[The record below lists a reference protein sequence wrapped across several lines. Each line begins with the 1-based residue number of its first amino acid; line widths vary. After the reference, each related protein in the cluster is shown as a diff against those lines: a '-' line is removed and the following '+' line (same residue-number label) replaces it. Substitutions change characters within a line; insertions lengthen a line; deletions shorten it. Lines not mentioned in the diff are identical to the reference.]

1 MIGVLPKSL
10 TVGNKEYEI
19 RTDFRVIL
27 RIYEAFEDSELTEN
41 DKAEVC
47 VRCLYPDYNEIPFE
61 DMQEA
66 VDKAY
71 WFVGG
76 GDMPHSKPEEIKML
90 DWKQDESILVPAV
103 SRAAGVPDIRE
114 CAHIHWWTFL
124 GLFGEIGEGLFSTVM
139 NIRQKKAKGKP
150 LETWE
155 KEFYRKNAD
164 LINIRTDE
172 DDEAA
177 QELNAVLEELI

>member
-10 TVGNKEYEI
+10 TVGGREYEI

-27 RIYEAFEDSELTEN
+27 RIYEAFDDSELNEN

-47 VRCLYPDYNEIPFE
+47 VRCLYPAYNEIPSE
-61 DMQEA
+61 DFQEA

-76 GDMPHSKPEEIKML
+76 GDIPHSKPEEIKML

-103 SRAAGVPDIRE
+103 SKAAGVPDIRE

-139 NIRQKKAKGKP
+139 NIRQKRAKGKP

-155 KEFYRKNAD
+155 KEFYRKTPS
-164 LINIRTDE
+164 LSTSERTKTTK
-172 DDEAA
+172 
-177 QELNAVLEELI
+177 QCKSLMRCLRS